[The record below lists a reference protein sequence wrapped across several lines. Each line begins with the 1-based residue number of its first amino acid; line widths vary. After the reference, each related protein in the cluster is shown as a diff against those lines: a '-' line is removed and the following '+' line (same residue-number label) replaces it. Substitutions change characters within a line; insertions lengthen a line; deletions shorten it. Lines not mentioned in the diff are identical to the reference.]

1 MRRIFYLL
9 SLLLLLGCSPG
20 SNNYNK
26 VTIQPVDTVKVVNVE
41 VHYTDTI
48 TLVVPSHVPDSVIL
62 KQVKQ
67 YTDSLKADS
76 IRKDKVQSE
85 NFRKITKKING
96 GYNGQADR
104 ERIWERAKKELK
116 NK

>member
-9 SLLLLLGCSPG
+9 SLLLLLGCSTG

-26 VTIQPVDTVKVVNVE
+26 VTIKPVDTVKVVNVE

-48 TLVVPSHVPDSVIL
+48 TLVVPSNVPDSIIL

-76 IRKDKVQSE
+76 IRKDKVQSD
-85 NFRKITKKING
+85 NFLKITKKING

>member
-48 TLVVPSHVPDSVIL
+48 TLVVPQHVPDSIIL

-67 YTDSLKADS
+67 YTDSLRVDS
-76 IRKDKVQSE
+76 IRKDKIQSE

>member
-1 MRRIFYLL
+1 MRRLIYLFTIM
-9 SLLLLLGCSPG
+9 LLLGCSP
-20 SNNYNK
+20 SNNNYNK
-26 VTIQPVDTVKVVNVE
+26 VTIQPVDTVKLVNVE

-48 TLVVPSHVPDSVIL
+48 TLVVPNHVPDSIIL

-67 YTDSLKADS
+67 YTDSLRADS

-104 ERIWERAKKELK
+104 ERLWERAKKELN

>member
-48 TLVVPSHVPDSVIL
+48 TLVVPSHVPDSIIL

-76 IRKDKVQSE
+76 IRKDKVQSD

>member
-48 TLVVPSHVPDSVIL
+48 QLVVPSHVPDSIIL

-67 YTDSLKADS
+67 YTDSLRADS
-76 IRKDKVQSE
+76 IRKDKVQSD

-104 ERIWERAKKELK
+104 ERLWERAKKELN